1 MPRLLGRIQPNFARY
16 QVLPRFA
23 ALAPQLPA
31 PPAALDFTA
40 GGAGY
45 AGTLGNTT
53 AGDCTIAGV
62 GHLIQGWTAMTGR
75 PTVAFSDEQALAVYS
90 QVEGYDPQTGQ
101 PDNGMD
107 ETDVLDDWKTGAGLF
122 GTTLVDYATVD
133 PTNIQ
138 HIQQTIWVYGGIYL
152 GLMLPRSAE
161 QQTDAGQPWTRPWF
175 SPILGGHCV
184 VSQKYD
190 QTYLYV
196 DTWGQLQPVAWDF
209 VQAYFD
215 AAYAPLSPL
224 WIGADSK
231 TPNGLDLAGL
241 TADLAAVAN

>member
-1 MPRLLGRIQPNFARY
+1 MPRFLGRNQSNFARY
-16 QVLPRFA
+16 QALPRFA
-23 ALAPQLPA
+23 ALSDQLPA
-31 PPAALDFTA
+31 PPASVDFTA

-75 PTVAFSDEQALAVYS
+75 PVVFTDAQALAEYS
-90 QVEGYDPQTGQ
+90 RVEGYDPATGQ
-101 PDNGMD
+101 PDDGMD
-107 ETDVLDDWKTGAGLF
+107 ETVVLEGWTGAGLY
-122 GTTLVDYATVD
+122 GTKLTAYSTVD
-133 PTNIQ
+133 PTNLT
-138 HIQQTIWVYGGIYL
+138 HIQQTIWVFGGIYL

-215 AAYAPLSPL
+215 AAYAPFSRLWLDAQGKSP
-224 WIGADSK
+224 G
-231 TPNGLDLAGL
+231 GLDAAALMG
-241 TADLAAVAN
+241 DLPAVAA